1 MRTSGT
7 ARVLAALVAT
17 LRTIAVLIAIAVLFQ
32 VVRGEPLRLDLG
44 LAAPSTIAIMT
55 ASASQTDVA
64 GPMDRTELRLELQE
78 LLAHDTMLAIRFM
91 RSTISGTP
99 DFVDAANAV
108 VVRSADEIEQTLA
121 GTVPAADARA
131 FADGWSSHNQQL
143 FSYATALRDGDD
155 AAREQAR
162 AQVAV
167 SAEEQ
172 AAVIADI
179 TDGYIAVDA
188 AATSLYMRDDLLLYQ
203 IEAYADADY
212 SQAYALTHE
221 AYEHA
226 GGIAATVA
234 AGATGNDPHAV
245 DISAAEQMDADLI
258 SVLGEHVEL
267 TTDSL
272 RAAVSGSDEFAA
284 ATAAVDA
291 NTAALTDLMATAVGT
306 RRARKVADLWSA
318 NIDQQLRY
326 ALAITEQDDATRRS
340 VREGLLETAERLGA
354 KLAKVTDGEA
364 DEIAVTEAV
373 RSQQVLQ
380 LDHLDAYARGDYAAA
395 ADTSSTAH
403 HRIADLARMLGD
415 AFVIAA
421 QQRMPDGGADTGGG
435 GTATTS

>member
-7 ARVLAALVAT
+7 AQVLATLVAT
-17 LRTIAVLIAIAVLFQ
+17 LRTLAVLIAIAVLLQ
-32 VVRGEPLRLDLG
+32 VVRGEQLRVDLG
-44 LAAPSTIAIMT
+44 LSAPSNVAIMT
-55 ASASQTDVA
+55 ASVSQTDVA
-64 GPMDRTELRLELQE
+64 GPIDRTELRLELQE

-108 VVRSADEIEQTLA
+108 VVRSADEIEQTVA
-121 GTVPAADARA
+121 RAVPADDARA

-155 AAREQAR
+155 AAREHAR

-167 SAEEQ
+167 TAEEQ

-188 AATSLYMRDDLLLYQ
+188 AATSLHMRDDLLLYQ
-203 IEAYADADY
+203 IEAYAAADY
-212 SQAYALTHE
+212 GQAYALTHE

-226 GGIAATVA
+226 AGVAAALA

-245 DISAAEQMDADLI
+245 DVSAGEQMDAELI

-284 ATAAVDA
+284 ATAAVDT
-291 NTAALTDLMATAVGT
+291 NTAALADLMASAVGN

-318 NIDQQLRY
+318 DIDQRLRY
-326 ALAITEQDDATRRS
+326 ALAIAEQDGESQRS
-340 VREGLLETAERLGA
+340 VREDLLDTADRLGS
-354 KLAKVTDGEA
+354 KLAKVTDGEI
-364 DEIAVTEAV
+364 DELVVTEAL

-380 LDHLDAYARGDYAAA
+380 LDQLHAYARGDYAAA

-415 AFVIAA
+415 AFVTVT
-421 QQRMPDGGADTGGG
+421 QERLPDGGADTGGG
-435 GTATTS
+435 GTATAQ